1 MISERY
7 RQRHKLTLKFT
18 KMKTV
23 YQVSQKFSTEK
34 DTQELSAQDF
44 ENYQDAKDHFEEI
57 KNETQ
62 QGGYII
68 TDLQKIVYDEDDNI
82 DWELSDMDLETF
94 CSEYNYAEHYG
105 KLVVAYM
112 HTGKGMNYSHKFLD
126 AFFLD
131 KRSEI
136 RISENPDY
144 RFTAWTTI
152 TGLTAED
159 LEGLTYDEAVERV
172 EDEVNLKLTNSI
184 DLSNLDLNFV
194 NNED

>member
-1 MISERY
+1 
-7 RQRHKLTLKFT
+7 
-18 KMKTV
+18 MKTI

-34 DTQELSAQDF
+34 ETEEISVNEF

-62 QGGYII
+62 QGGDIVTY
-68 TDLQKIVYDEDDNI
+68 LQKIVYYEDDKI
-82 DWELSDMDLETF
+82 DWTLSDMNLDTF
-94 CSEYNYAEHYG
+94 CNPYDYEQHYG

-131 KRSEI
+131 KRSES
-136 RISENPDY
+136 RISENPDK
-144 RFTAWTTI
+144 RFTAWSTI
-152 TGLTAED
+152 TELTAED

-172 EDEVNLKLTNSI
+172 ENEVNLKLTNRI
-184 DLSNLDLNFV
+184 DLSDLDLNFCK
-194 NNED
+194 

>member
-1 MISERY
+1 
-7 RQRHKLTLKFT
+7 
-18 KMKTV
+18 MKTI

-34 DTQELSAQDF
+34 ETEEISVNEF

-62 QGGYII
+62 QGGDIVTY
-68 TDLQKIVYDEDDNI
+68 LQKIVYYEDDKI
-82 DWELSDMDLETF
+82 DWTLSDMNLDTF
-94 CSEYNYAEHYG
+94 CNPYNYEEHYG
-105 KLVVAYM
+105 KLVVMYM
-112 HTGKGMNYSHKFLD
+112 HTGKGMNYSHKFID

-131 KRSEI
+131 KYSER
-136 RISENPDY
+136 RISENPD
-144 RFTAWTTI
+144 RMFTAWTTI
-152 TGLTAED
+152 TELKAED

-172 EDEVNLKLTNSI
+172 ENEVNLKLTNHI

>member
-1 MISERY
+1 
-7 RQRHKLTLKFT
+7 
-18 KMKTV
+18 MKTV

-34 DTQELSAQDF
+34 ETEEISVKDF
-44 ENYQDAKDHFEEI
+44 DNYQDAKDYFEEI

-62 QGGYII
+62 QGGDIV

-82 DWELSDMDLETF
+82 DWSLSDMDLDTF
-94 CSEYNYAEHYG
+94 CNPYNYEEHYG
-105 KLVVAYM
+105 KLVIMYM

-131 KRSEI
+131 KRSER
-136 RISENPDY
+136 RISENPDQM
-144 RFTAWTTI
+144 FKAWTKT
-152 TGLTAED
+152 TDLTAED